1 MVSIPK
7 VAQYS
12 QERQTI
18 AVPRGN
24 RMATLVN
31 VARADFGGE
40 LVMGAD
46 GLPAGV
52 TLKAENMAANLDTVP
67 VVFEAAPTAA
77 VGGKLAALNVAPRR
91 SRPEGRRAD
100 SARVAELIIGQPGQS
115 IYWKYEADQTAVAVT
130 DEVPFKISIVE
141 PKAPLVQNGSMNLKI
156 VAERKPGFT
165 APITIL
171 PLFNPPG
178 VGSASSVVIPE
189 NQNEVLMPINA
200 AGNAQVRKWKTAVLG
215 TATVGNGPV
224 WVSSQLATI
233 DVAPPFVAFTME
245 RAAVEQG
252 KQTEIFCK
260 IQLNTPFEGP
270 ATGEAARPAAQGDD
284 AGPDRSPRTRRS
296 WRSSWTWTRP
306 ARPGSTRTSSAR
318 SWR

>member
-1 MVSIPK
+1 M
-7 VAQYS
+7 
-12 QERQTI
+12 
-18 AVPRGN
+18 
-24 RMATLVN
+24 
-31 VARADFGGE
+31 
-40 LVMGAD
+40 
-46 GLPAGV
+46 
-52 TLKAENMAANLDTVP
+52 
-67 VVFEAAPTAA
+67 
-77 VGGKLAALNVAPRR
+77 
-91 SRPEGRRAD
+91 
-100 SARVAELIIGQPGQS
+100 AELIIGQPGQS
-115 IYWKYEADQTAVAVT
+115 VYWKYEADQTAVAVT

-189 NQNEVLMPINA
+189 KQNEVLLPMNA

-233 DVAPPFVAFTME
+233 EVAPPFVAFAME

-270 ATGEAARPAAQGDD
+270 AKVNLLGLPPKVTTPELADHQGLEGTGVQ
-284 AGPDRSPRTRRS
+284 AGR
-296 WRSSWTWTRP
+296 WTRP
-306 ARPGSTRTSSAR
+306 ARPASTRTSSAR
-318 SWR
+318 WWP